1 METALPVTEQLARQL
16 EIKGLLASYEHIS
29 QQCFF
34 SSKIS
39 QEQAQLMSVLF
50 GKNVSLQ
57 QLPAL

>member
-1 METALPVTEQLARQL
+1 METAQPVTEQLVRQL
-16 EIKGLLASYEHIS
+16 EIKGLRASHKHIS
-29 QQCFF
+29 QQHFF

-50 GKNVSLQ
+50 GKNIPLQ